1 MSLLRRGSTRG
12 WRLRQ
17 GEPAPLQGRPG
28 RRCCTARERGWPPG
42 PVRPAAPGSAGLEVR
57 SVYPPF
63 TAGVHKQVCALP
75 SCSML
80 PALLGFA
87 AVLTSDKRRHVT
99 DVDPTLSHPLCRSCQ
114 GIEVG
119 AVPALRAPTA

>member
-1 MSLLRRGSTRG
+1 M
-12 WRLRQ
+12 
-17 GEPAPLQGRPG
+17 A
-28 RRCCTARERGWPPG
+28 
-42 PVRPAAPGSAGLEVR
+42 PAAGGAGSSSGAPRETLLHSPGEGVAAGPRPTGSAGSAGLEVR

-80 PALLGFA
+80 PALPGFA

-119 AVPALRAPTA
+119 AVPALRAPAA

>member
-1 MSLLRRGSTRG
+1 MA
-12 WRLRQ
+12 LRQ

-28 RRCCTARERGWPPG
+28 RRCCTARGEGVASG
-42 PVRPAAPGSAGLEVR
+42 PRPSGSAGSAGLEVR

-75 SCSML
+75 SCS
-80 PALLGFA
+80 
-87 AVLTSDKRRHVT
+87 T

-119 AVPALRAPTA
+119 AVPALRAPAA

>member
-1 MSLLRRGSTRG
+1 M
-12 WRLRQ
+12 
-17 GEPAPLQGRPG
+17 A
-28 RRCCTARERGWPPG
+28 
-42 PVRPAAPGSAGLEVR
+42 PAAGGAGSSSGAPRETLLHSPGEGVAAGPRPTGSAGSAGLEVR

-75 SCSML
+75 SCS
-80 PALLGFA
+80 
-87 AVLTSDKRRHVT
+87 T

-119 AVPALRAPTA
+119 AVPALRAPAA

>member
-1 MSLLRRGSTRG
+1 MA
-12 WRLRQ
+12 LRQ

-75 SCSML
+75 SCS
-80 PALLGFA
+80 
-87 AVLTSDKRRHVT
+87 T

-119 AVPALRAPTA
+119 AVPALRAPAA